1 MVMVSNM
8 GEFIGRIFES
18 SRERVLIAAH
28 HSASSVSVGDILYV
42 KLGRSLDRIVLLHVD
57 DVLNKLPTGADKT
70 LGLLPKNVEPSG
82 ALIDAGKE
90 KTIISSPM
98 FMIIK
103 EGGKVFV
110 TRPSVPPPLNIEVR
124 KLERGDEESEEIMGM
139 FSLGIPAQSYLEKT
153 VPIAVLRSGS
163 ASTDREKTLKYFE
176 KAEIKVD
183 ITSLIPKH
191 ILVSG
196 QTGAG
201 KTTGVMGMILNWALH
216 GKDPVSWLIIDR
228 HGEYSKFS
236 KGGIEFFV
244 NKLSKAILNNQVDE
258 VAKERIF
265 VYKFS
270 FAEKAPENYGNVVI
284 RETPINIGS
293 LTVSDIS
300 MALEVSDEEAA
311 TLEMMLETLET
322 IVEASDLSESWKN
335 IFRSREGVLSGHLI
349 PLLIAVID
357 NMCNSE
363 GVGER
368 EKKGIYRE
376 FVQQGIY
383 IQKLRVWRTRLLALL
398 NLRFKNVT
406 ENGGVITVY
415 SDDKSIF
422 KLSEVFKKP
431 GLLRNLLEKIA
442 RSPVLRARQ
451 DISKYKWFRIRP
463 SEELSILEGGLNIDH
478 IIEKLEEGSV
488 VILDV
493 SSTPSTQ
500 ADAVVLNVVRRILTN
515 RIGLDPREIA
525 RRKVVAIV
533 SEEAPLYLSPEKV
546 RSPRNAFARIAR
558 EGRKFKIGLVAITQ
572 LATIIEKQLLANM
585 NTIVVLRTKF
595 RSDIEYFSSIGVPS
609 SEIPLLNDREGYI
622 YTPDIRVRDPIP
634 AYFKGWFEIDVK
646 SREEKLEDVA
656 KMMLEV

>member
-1 MVMVSNM
+1 M
-8 GEFIGRIFES
+8 GNFVGRIFES
-18 SRERVLIAAH
+18 SKDKVYIAAH
-28 HSASSVSVGDILYV
+28 QSASTIGIGDILYI
-42 KLGRSLDRIVLLHVD
+42 KLGRSLDKVLLLHVD

-70 LGLLPKNVEPSG
+70 LGLLPRNVEPSG
-82 ALIDAGKE
+82 ALIDSGKE
-90 KTIISSPM
+90 KTIMTSPM
-98 FMIIK
+98 FMIVN
-103 EGGKVFV
+103 EGGKIFV
-110 TRPSVPPPLNIEVR
+110 SKPSIPPPLNIEVYR
-124 KLERGDEESEEIMGM
+124 LERGDEESEEIMKM
-139 FSLGIPAQSYLEKT
+139 FSLGIPAQTYLEKT
-153 VPIAVLRSGS
+153 VPIAILRSGS
-163 ASTDREKTLKYFE
+163 ASTDSEKLLKYFE
-176 KAEIKVD
+176 RAEIKVD
-183 ITSLIPKH
+183 ISSLIPKH

-201 KTTGVMGMILNWALH
+201 KTTGVMGIILNWALY
-216 GKDPVSWLIIDR
+216 GKEPISWLVIDR

-236 KGGIEFFV
+236 SGGTEYFV
-244 NKLSKAILNNQVDE
+244 NKLSKALLNNHVED
-258 VAKERIF
+258 VAKERIY

-270 FAEKAPENYGNVVI
+270 FAEKEPEIYGNIEI

-322 IVEASDLSESWKN
+322 VIESSNLSESWKK
-335 IFRSREGVLSGHLI
+335 IFRSREGTLSGHLI

-363 GVGER
+363 GVGEKD
-368 EKKGIYRE
+368 KKGVYRE

-431 GLLRNLLEKIA
+431 GLLRRLLEEIA
-442 RSPVLRARQ
+442 RSPVLRFRQ
-451 DISKYKWFRIRP
+451 SISEYKWYRIGA
-463 SEELSILEGGLNIDH
+463 SEELSLLEGGLNIDD
-478 IIEKLEEGSV
+478 IVGKLEEGNIV
-488 VILDV
+488 VLDV
-493 SSTPSTQ
+493 SSAPSTQ
-500 ADAVVLNVVRRILTN
+500 ADAVVLNVVRRILMN
-515 RIGLDPREIA
+515 RIGLDPKEIA

-558 EGRKFKIGLVAITQ
+558 EGRKFRVGLVAITQ

-585 NTIVVLRTKF
+585 NTIIVLRTKF
-595 RSDIEYFSSIGVPS
+595 RSDIEYFSSIGVPP

-622 YTPDIRVRDPIP
+622 YTPDVRVRDPIP
-634 AYFKGWFEIDVK
+634 AYFKGWFEINVRSEK
-646 SREEKLEDVA
+646 KKLEDIA

>member
-1 MVMVSNM
+1 MVSNM

-18 SRERVLIAAH
+18 SRDRVFIAAH

-42 KLGRSLDRIVLLHVD
+42 KLGGSLDRVLLLHVD

-70 LGLLPKNVEPSG
+70 LGLLPKNIEPSG

-98 FMIIK
+98 FMIIR

-110 TRPSVPPPLNIEVR
+110 TRPSIPPPLNIEVHR
-124 KLERGDEESEEIMGM
+124 LERGDEESEEIMGM

-153 VPIAVLRSGS
+153 VPIAILRSGS
-163 ASTDREKTLKYFE
+163 ASTDKEKALKYFE
-176 KAEIKVD
+176 KAEIKVN
-183 ITSLIPKH
+183 ISSLIPKH

-236 KGGIEFFV
+236 SGGIEYFV
-244 NKLSKAILNNQVDE
+244 NKLSKAILNNQVDD

-270 FAEKAPENYGNVVI
+270 FAEKAPEIYGNVEI

-322 IVEASDLSESWKN
+322 IVEASDLSETWKS

-363 GVGER
+363 GVGEK
-368 EKKGIYRE
+368 EKRGVYKE

-431 GLLRNLLEKIA
+431 GLLRNLLEEIA

-451 DISKYKWFRIRP
+451 SISEYKWYRIRP
-463 SEELSILEGGLNIDH
+463 SEELPVLEGGLNIDH
-478 IIEKLEEGSV
+478 IVEKLEEGNI

-595 RSDIEYFSSIGVPS
+595 RSDIEYFSSIGVPP

-646 SREEKLEDVA
+646 SREEKLEDIA